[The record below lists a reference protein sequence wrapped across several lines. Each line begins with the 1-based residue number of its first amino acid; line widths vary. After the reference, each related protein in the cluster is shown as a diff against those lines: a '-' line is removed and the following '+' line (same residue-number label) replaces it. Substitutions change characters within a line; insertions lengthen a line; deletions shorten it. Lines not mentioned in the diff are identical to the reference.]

1 LTIFQK
7 IRLAKRGLKHL
18 FTTLFTLFVTINMTS
33 CDNRSVEDKIFCES
47 RAYCDNKADYIRKHS
62 SDSYDVVCFLI
73 SFSEIKCNPES
84 IVKVPRGS
92 TIELRITSKISVQN
106 GTQAAIKYDLSNDA
120 KNISVSEME
129 SLASNG
135 ASIYASKGRNE
146 DEIWVYLFKSST
158 GKFELFNRQKDKM
171 NFISGDTEIRIK

>member
-1 LTIFQK
+1 MIFQK
-7 IRLAKRGLKHL
+7 IGSAKCELKHL
-18 FTTLFTLFVTINMTS
+18 FATLFTLFITINITS

-92 TIELRITSKISVQN
+92 TIEFRITKKTSVQN
-106 GTQAAIKYDLSNDA
+106 GTQTVVAADYSNDA
-120 KNISVSEME
+120 KDISVSEME
-129 SLASNG
+129 SLASSG
-135 ASIYASKGRNE
+135 ASVYAVKGRNE
-146 DEIWVYLFKSST
+146 DEIWVYLFKSNT
-158 GKFELFNRQKDKM
+158 GKFELFNRQKERM
-171 NFISGDTEIRIK
+171 NFISGDTEARIK